1 MNEDATHNFI
11 IRFLYGETSK
21 SENILVADKLAS
33 DIIFCDIYNELRA
46 VYNALDSVKMRS
58 PNSSSVQI
66 ILNHSKSIAL
76 EQMM

>member
-1 MNEDATHNFI
+1 MNEDATHNLI

-33 DIIFCDIYNELRA
+33 DIYNELRA